1 MTDIGSSLNPE
12 RDLSC
17 VRIDHA
23 RENLDTAFLVFEGG
37 DYRSAANRSYY
48 AIFHAIRAL
57 AALEHVE
64 MRKHSGYISEFRKRY
79 TKTGIFSKQLSDIL
93 TDAFE
98 VRNESDYDDFFVIAK
113 EDVAQQINDA
123 RFFLAEIE
131 LYLAGKGVIPTY
143 QYKHINPTN
152 TAP

>member
-113 EDVAQQINDA
+113 EDVA
-123 RFFLAEIE
+123 
-131 LYLAGKGVIPTY
+131 
-143 QYKHINPTN
+143 
-152 TAP
+152 

>member
-1 MTDIGSSLNPE
+1 MRDDVSLNPTI
-12 RDLSC
+12 DLAT

-23 RENLDTAFLVFEGG
+23 REDLDTAILVCRAG

-57 AALEHVE
+57 AALDHVE

-79 TKTGIFSKQLSDIL
+79 IRTGIFEMRLSDIL

-98 VRNESDYDDFFVIAK
+98 VRNESDYDDFFVIVKA
-113 EDVAQQINDA
+113 DVEQQIEDA
-123 RFFLAEIE
+123 AMFFENNRGLSVPERRRAC
-131 LYLAGKGVIPTY
+131 LSL
-143 QYKHINPTN
+143 
-152 TAP
+152 